1 MKIGFAFLPLYL
13 LLICYTSKVTGQTT
27 AADSVS
33 VRKILDLS
41 EAVRKVYAP
50 DKRTAIF
57 QVLKDSAGNH
67 FFETT
72 ETEAAKKLADTLNS
86 EGIKIPVPI
95 KILPAKELGNK
106 QYALV
111 NVSVGNIRS
120 DPRNAAELGTQT
132 LLGTPLDILKKEG
145 YYYLV
150 RTPDGYISW
159 LDAGAIASKT
169 SAEMQT
175 WKLGDKV
182 VFIADYGH
190 AFEKPNL
197 KSQRISDLVMG
208 DVLIKAS
215 SQRDFVKVIYPDGR
229 EGFIPQN
236 QVTNFNEWAKKPVPN
251 SSQVIEVAKTMIGVP
266 YLWGGTS
273 VKGVDCSGFTKTA
286 FFMNGV
292 VIPRDASQ
300 QVLVGEPV
308 VVLKNGALDLPE
320 ALKNLKPGD
329 LIFFAGGKNRPANAR
344 VTHVAMYLGDG
355 EFIHSAGQVRINSMK
370 PEAINY
376 DDFET
381 RTVVAARRY
390 IGNIGTAGITAILKH
405 PAYIQK

>member
-1 MKIGFAFLPLYL
+1 MKICFATLPFYL
-13 LLICYTSKVTGQTT
+13 LLTCFTSKVVGQTV
-27 AADSVS
+27 AADSLQI
-33 VRKILDLS
+33 RKIFDLS

-50 DKRTAIF
+50 DKRTALF
-57 QVLKDSAGNH
+57 QILKDSSGNH
-67 FFETT
+67 FLETT
-72 ETEAAKKLADTLNS
+72 EFEAAKKLADTIVS
-86 EGIKIPVPI
+86 QGIKIPIPI
-95 KILPAKELGNK
+95 KTLPAKELADKKFG
-106 QYALV
+106 LV
-111 NVSVGNIRS
+111 NVSVGNVRS
-120 DPRNAAELGTQT
+120 DPRNAAELATQA

-159 LDAGAIASKT
+159 LDAGAIAFKT
-169 SAEMQT
+169 DSEMEA
-175 WKLGDKV
+175 WKLSNKV
-182 VFIADYGH
+182 VFVADYGH
-190 AFEKPNL
+190 SYEKPNL

-208 DVLIKAS
+208 DVLVKTAS
-215 SQRDFVKVIYPDGR
+215 QKDFIKVIYPDGR

-236 QVTNFNEWAKKPVPN
+236 QVTNFNEWTKKPAPN
-251 SSQVIEVAKTMIGVP
+251 SGQVIEVAKTMIGVP

-300 QVLVGEPV
+300 QVLVGDSV
-308 VVLKNGALDLPE
+308 TVLKNGVLNLTD

-329 LIFFAGGKNRPANAR
+329 LIFFAGGKNRPSNAR
-344 VTHVAMYLGDG
+344 VTHVAMYLGNG

-370 PEAINY
+370 PDAPNY
-376 DDFET
+376 GDFET

-390 IGNIGTAGITAILKH
+390 IGNIGTTGITPLLKH
-405 PAYIQK
+405 PAYMQK